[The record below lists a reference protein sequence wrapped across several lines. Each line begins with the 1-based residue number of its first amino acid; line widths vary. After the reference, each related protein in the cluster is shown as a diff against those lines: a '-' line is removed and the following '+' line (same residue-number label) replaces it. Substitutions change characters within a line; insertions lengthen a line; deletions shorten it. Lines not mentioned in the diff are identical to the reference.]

1 MSDIAYATFAQ
12 YSARN
17 AVDTADQSR
26 VEEQLLA
33 VSRHL
38 DNKLRMMPGGFA
50 PIASATF
57 YFDGTG
63 TERLWLRDAEG
74 RVYPLRTVIADG
86 IRPDFDRTG
95 DYGTT
100 TYAWDFDKPFIW
112 PIPRNGAATGR
123 PYRALELRRVG
134 AVPIAIWPYADGSV
148 RIQGAW
154 GWAATPPDLTELVI
168 KLARDIS
175 DSHRGGAAA
184 TIGPMEDAIGLQ
196 DDTWR
201 LWLRV
206 ENEYSYGR
214 LADLGV
220 V

>member
-1 MSDIAYATFAQ
+1 MSDTAYATFAQ

-17 AVDTADQSR
+17 AVAADQESR

-100 TYAWDFDKPFIW
+100 TFKWDLGDPFVW
-112 PIPRNGAATGR
+112 PIPRNGAVTGR

-148 RIQGAW
+148 RIQG
-154 GWAATPPDLTELVI
+154 GLGLGGDAT
-168 KLARDIS
+168 R
-175 DSHRGGAAA
+175 SH
-184 TIGPMEDAIGLQ
+184 
-196 DDTWR
+196 
-201 LWLRV
+201 
-206 ENEYSYGR
+206 
-214 LADLGV
+214 
-220 V
+220 